1 MALNEGS
8 LMKRILYALGVVAV
22 LAAIAF
28 AVVWFVPS
36 VQDAIIKR
44 GMVAGLNKAN
54 SQLFLKDKAL
64 HILLCGTG
72 SPMPD
77 LTRGNAC
84 VAVIAGGHVVIID
97 AGPGSWARLA
107 AAGIPGAAIDTVL
120 LTHLHSDHIGDL
132 GEVATQ
138 SWLGGRSGPLDVF
151 GPPAPEASEQV
162 TNAEGDVLGSAGT
175 EDVVKGFAQ
184 AYGTDADFRI
194 AQGHDLVP
202 TEAARMIG
210 HDIARPGPEEA
221 VTVYDRDG
229 LKIEAFLVNHDP
241 VEPAYG
247 YRISYGGRVA
257 VISGDTART
266 DTMVR
271 FAQGADLL
279 VHEALNVSMVEMLA
293 AALDQTGNPR
303 AGTMA
308 RQVEAYHTTPVQAAG
323 IAKDAGVPHLV
334 LTHEVR
340 PLRHALMRHMFV
352 RGVAEARGP
361 GDTTLGYDRLLL
373 ALPADSKDFSTKR
386 LF

>member
-1 MALNEGS
+1 
-8 LMKRILYALGVVAV
+8 MKRILYALGVVAV

-138 SWLGGRSGPLDVF
+138 SWLGGRR
-151 GPPAPEASEQV
+151 
-162 TNAEGDVLGSAGT
+162 SA
-175 EDVVKGFAQ
+175 
-184 AYGTDADFRI
+184 
-194 AQGHDLVP
+194 
-202 TEAARMIG
+202 
-210 HDIARPGPEEA
+210 
-221 VTVYDRDG
+221 
-229 LKIEAFLVNHDP
+229 
-241 VEPAYG
+241 
-247 YRISYGGRVA
+247 
-257 VISGDTART
+257 
-266 DTMVR
+266 
-271 FAQGADLL
+271 
-279 VHEALNVSMVEMLA
+279 
-293 AALDQTGNPR
+293 
-303 AGTMA
+303 
-308 RQVEAYHTTPVQAAG
+308 
-323 IAKDAGVPHLV
+323 
-334 LTHEVR
+334 
-340 PLRHALMRHMFV
+340 
-352 RGVAEARGP
+352 
-361 GDTTLGYDRLLL
+361 
-373 ALPADSKDFSTKR
+373 
-386 LF
+386 